1 MMKTMIYTPN
11 ETQTEYNLAGSLSG
25 INEVQPQEDFIMHPT
40 IDVCFAGLMDNPT
53 VRKGFCAAV
62 MRVKPEEIEETE
74 LLPTHLHRE
83 YADDKLGILDVRVRL
98 KNGIQI
104 NMEMQVKKY
113 PFWDERALFYL
124 SKMFTEQLREGE
136 VYGRLK
142 KSIQVSILDFILFPD
157 DARYYRTMHFRDDET
172 GKLYNDKMELQI
184 LELKKL
190 PGEIQ
195 AGEDIAN
202 WMRFFNGKNR
212 KEFEDMARV
221 DEYLDEAYE
230 ALKRLSA
237 DDEKRLEYEARA
249 KVLRDHINM
258 LEGIKEE
265 GLEEGRK
272 EGLEEGR
279 KEGRKEGL
287 EEGRKEGIQMVVR
300 AVGLHV
306 QGMTDEEI
314 ARQCNI
320 SKEEVKGILA
330 LYKI

>member
-1 MMKTMIYTPN
+1 
-11 ETQTEYNLAGSLSG
+11 
-25 INEVQPQEDFIMHPT
+25 
-40 IDVCFAGLMDNPT
+40 
-53 VRKGFCAAV
+53 
-62 MRVKPEEIEETE
+62 
-74 LLPTHLHRE
+74 
-83 YADDKLGILDVRVRL
+83 
-98 KNGIQI
+98 
-104 NMEMQVKKY
+104 
-113 PFWDERALFYL
+113 
-124 SKMFTEQLREGE
+124 MFREQLREGE
-136 VYGRLK
+136 AYGRLK

-330 LYKI
+330 LYKIQGDFF

>member
-25 INEVQPQEDFIMHPT
+25 INEVQPT

-136 VYGRLK
+136 AYGRLK

-258 LEGIKEE
+258 LESIKEE

-330 LYKI
+330 LYKIQGDFF

>member
-1 MMKTMIYTPN
+1 M
-11 ETQTEYNLAGSLSG
+11 
-25 INEVQPQEDFIMHPT
+25 
-40 IDVCFAGLMDNPT
+40 
-53 VRKGFCAAV
+53 
-62 MRVKPEEIEETE
+62 
-74 LLPTHLHRE
+74 
-83 YADDKLGILDVRVRL
+83 
-98 KNGIQI
+98 
-104 NMEMQVKKY
+104 
-113 PFWDERALFYL
+113 
-124 SKMFTEQLREGE
+124 
-136 VYGRLK
+136 
-142 KSIQVSILDFILFPD
+142 
-157 DARYYRTMHFRDDET
+157 
-172 GKLYNDKMELQI
+172 
-184 LELKKL
+184 
-190 PGEIQ
+190 
-195 AGEDIAN
+195 
-202 WMRFFNGKNR
+202 
-212 KEFEDMARV
+212 
-221 DEYLDEAYE
+221 
-230 ALKRLSA
+230 SA

-330 LYKI
+330 LYKIQGDFF

>member
-1 MMKTMIYTPN
+1 MATMIYTPN
-11 ETQTEYNLAGSLSG
+11 ETQTENNPAGSLPG
-25 INEVQPQEDFIMHPT
+25 MHEVQQQEDFIMHPT
-40 IDVCFAGLMDNPT
+40 NDVCFAGLMENPT

-62 MRVKPEEIEETE
+62 MRVKPEEVEETE

-98 KNGIQI
+98 KNGTQI

-136 VYGRLK
+136 AYGRLK
-142 KSIQVSILDFILFPD
+142 KSIQVSILDFILF
-157 DARYYRTMHFRDDET
+157 YRTMHFRDDET

-190 PGEIQ
+190 SGEIQ
-195 AGEDIAN
+195 TGEDIVN
-202 WMRFFNGKNR
+202 WMRFFNGKKR

-249 KVLRDHINM
+249 KVLRDHINV

-265 GLEEGRK
+265 GM
-272 EGLEEGR
+272 EEGR
-279 KEGRKEGL
+279 KEGRKEG
-287 EEGRKEGIQMVVR
+287 IQMAVQ

-306 QGMTDEEI
+306 QGLTDEEI
-314 ARQCNI
+314 ARQCNT
-320 SKEEVKGILA
+320 SGEDVRGF
-330 LYKI
+330 